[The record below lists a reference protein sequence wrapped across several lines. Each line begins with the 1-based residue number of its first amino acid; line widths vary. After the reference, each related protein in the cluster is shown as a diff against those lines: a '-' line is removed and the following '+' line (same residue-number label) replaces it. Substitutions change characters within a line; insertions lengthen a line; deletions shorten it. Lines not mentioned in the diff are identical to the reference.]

1 MWNRFLDRMLRHLIS
16 EGTLDIVWPDGRR
29 VRYGDGSGPKARVT
43 LTTPNIVKDLS
54 LRPIMALGEGYT
66 DGSLEIPEHQLFD
79 LLPLLARNEQRGG
92 MPAWFRGY
100 SYMRGAVGRWLQRN
114 TPLTSRRNV
123 SHHYDLSEEFYRLFL
138 DRDMQYS
145 CAYFKDP
152 GMSLDAAQAA
162 KKAHIASKLRLAPGL
177 RVLDIGCGWGGM
189 ALTLAREHGVHVT
202 GVTLSRSQLETAQ
215 ARARAEGLSEMTDFR
230 LMDYR
235 ELTER
240 FDRIV
245 SVGMLEHVGLPQFP
259 TYFAKVS
266 DLLTRDGLALI
277 HTIGRTAPPR
287 PTSPWLERHIFPG
300 GYVPSLSDLA
310 RPMESANLWL
320 ADLEVLRGHY
330 GPTLHHWRDRF
341 EANVKTVRAM
351 HDDRFVRL
359 WRFYL
364 VACEMA
370 FEEQQQAVFQL
381 QLSKQQ
387 HTVPRTRD
395 YLYSQPAQATSQVAD
410 RSLQSA

>member
-1 MWNRFLDRMLRHLIS
+1 
-16 EGTLDIVWPDGRR
+16 
-29 VRYGDGSGPKARVT
+29 
-43 LTTPNIVKDLS
+43 
-54 LRPIMALGEGYT
+54 
-66 DGSLEIPEHQLFD
+66 
-79 LLPLLARNEQRGG
+79 
-92 MPAWFRGY
+92 
-100 SYMRGAVGRWLQRN
+100 
-114 TPLTSRRNV
+114 
-123 SHHYDLSEEFYRLFL
+123 
-138 DRDMQYS
+138 
-145 CAYFKDP
+145 
-152 GMSLDAAQAA
+152 
-162 KKAHIASKLRLAPGL
+162 
-177 RVLDIGCGWGGM
+177 M

>member
-1 MWNRFLDRMLRHLIS
+1 MWESLFRNMMRRMLRHGQLTVTMPDGQSETYGPGGGPEAHIILTEPDTVRRLLMRPGLALGECYA
-16 EGTLDIVWPDGRR
+16 EGTLR
-29 VRYGDGSGPKARVT
+29 VEGDDLPGLLGLFVPSG
-43 LTTPNIVKDLS
+43 NIAELPPWYELPRKLQGA
-54 LRPIMALGEGYT
+54 LRG
-66 DGSLEIPEHQLFD
+66 F
-79 LLPLLARNEQRGG
+79 
-92 MPAWFRGY
+92 
-100 SYMRGAVGRWLQRN
+100 LQRN
-114 TPLTSRRNV
+114 TPFTARRNV
-123 SHHYDLSEEFYRLFL
+123 AHHYDLSDDLYRIFL
-138 DRDMQYS
+138 DADMQYS
-145 CAYFKDP
+145 CAYWSRA
-152 GMSLDAAQAA
+152 GMTLEEAQEA
-162 KKAHIASKLRLAPGL
+162 KKAHIADKLLIKPGM